1 MSDDDLT
8 TAEKKELS
16 PLQIF
21 FVKVAIVTGAIIAV
35 LYCAGYFL
43 QTAIAAKTEQL
54 TFLKG
59 GPVFWEQMER
69 KLYTFADQPDM
80 PAEKKQKIID
90 ALRKIATKYK
100 PFVEAMEGDNPPAAV
115 RGR

>member
-1 MSDDDLT
+1 MSDDDLI
-8 TAEKKELS
+8 TADKKELS

-21 FVKVAIVTGAIIAV
+21 FVKVAIITAAIVVV
-35 LYCAGYFL
+35 LYFAGYFL
-43 QTAIAAKTEQL
+43 QVAIASKAEQL

-80 PAEKKQKIID
+80 PPEKKQKIID
-90 ALRKIATKYK
+90 ALRRISTKYK
-100 PFVEAMEGDNPPAAV
+100 PFVDALEGEGAPAQAK
-115 RGR
+115 GR